1 MYSPKKTWLRYRVW
15 RWRLFSSGWKEAVN
29 LRLNH
34 SICWKILKIFRKIWK
49 CKYKYKYDWR
59 NRSLRAVWKSSHILS
74 TRGTFGRPLNWT
86 WRLKI
91 LKTICDGLWGK
102 TIREY
107 NKVWKTLTINQKEQ
121 GESKQVKFLKL
132 SHPFVRQAIGLLNP
146 QIKGILLQYLNRYL
160 ESIEVCFKNILLVN
174 QKWRAKPRYLLG
186 TWKVLKYPLPIFVW

>member
-1 MYSPKKTWLRYRVW
+1 MYQDTRDLLKRYVFRVQKIPSKENVFGVQEFSLKENASGYKSFPQKLMYLEYKSFPRKKMYSPKRTWLRYRVW

-91 LKTICDGLWGK
+91 LKTIWWTLRQNNKRVKRSMDGK
-102 TIREY
+102 
-107 NKVWKTLTINQKEQ
+107 
-121 GESKQVKFLKL
+121 
-132 SHPFVRQAIGLLNP
+132 H
-146 QIKGILLQYLNRYL
+146 
-160 ESIEVCFKNILLVN
+160 
-174 QKWRAKPRYLLG
+174 
-186 TWKVLKYPLPIFVW
+186 

>member
-1 MYSPKKTWLRYRVW
+1 MSQGTRVLLKRYVFRVQKISSKENVFGVQEFSSKENVFTEEDMASLPSLKMA
-15 RWRLFSSGWKEAVN
+15 LFSSGWKEAVN

-91 LKTICDGLWGK
+91 LKTIWWTLRQNNKRVKRSMDGK
-102 TIREY
+102 
-107 NKVWKTLTINQKEQ
+107 
-121 GESKQVKFLKL
+121 
-132 SHPFVRQAIGLLNP
+132 H
-146 QIKGILLQYLNRYL
+146 
-160 ESIEVCFKNILLVN
+160 
-174 QKWRAKPRYLLG
+174 
-186 TWKVLKYPLPIFVW
+186 